1 MALAILIGIAVR
13 CWTQSAMDVAA
24 HRGSQHNN
32 GFGLRT
38 TLSPILVRYG
48 AGSGLYRFVFTTNTC
63 AFSVPPL
70 SAHTLQPEPSANP
83 PTGSI
88 SVETPETLTQTTST
102 PPAVKTLP
110 NANGLM
116 EITDGPL
123 TLTGTWVGLERPLA
137 LIEAEGGQSV
147 YHLGDQVNAQLVLH
161 EIQPRFVLLQT
172 DAGLA
177 RLAMDSS
184 APEIDLPSGPLN
196 AARHSPR
203 PAAS

>member
-1 MALAILIGIAVR
+1 MWQRTVDHNTTTALAYVPRSVPFWLGTGLAVAYIGLFLLQTPA
-13 CWTQSAMDVAA
+13 
-24 HRGSQHNN
+24 
-32 GFGLRT
+32 
-38 TLSPILVRYG
+38 P
-48 AGSGLYRFVFTTNTC
+48 
-63 AFSVPPL
+63 SVPPL

-116 EITDGPL
+116 EITDGSL

-184 APEIDLPSGPLN
+184 APEIDLPSGPIS
-196 AARHSPR
+196 ARGATLPTPGSEPTAT
-203 PAAS
+203 PAVSTK